1 MYIWAG
7 LILNKNDENE
17 IRKICKE
24 VNYNYKV
31 NEQAFTLPQHISLK
45 TSFDVDNYKEVV
57 DYMKSILKE
66 NLSSIEITITGISKL
81 NNGVIWFDIEEHKE
95 LRKLHNM
102 LNEKLLEKYE
112 IPLIKFDGNNFQF
125 HSTIFQDINIDE
137 GLNDMVEVL
146 KSKFKF
152 PLVLKVNE
160 INFGIS
166 EIGTVGTFR
175 IFDKLI
181 KNQIKF

>member
-1 MYIWAG
+1 MYIGIG
-7 LILNKNDENE
+7 LILNKNDQDK

-24 VNYNYKV
+24 VNYNYNV

-57 DYMKSILKE
+57 DYMKSILKD
-66 NLSSIEITITGISKL
+66 NFLSIDITITGISKL
-81 NNGVIWFDIEEHKE
+81 NNGVIWFDIKEHKE
-95 LRKLHNM
+95 LRKFHNM
-102 LNEKLLEKYE
+102 LNEKLLEKYG

-125 HSTIFQDINIDE
+125 HSTIFKDINIDDR
-137 GLNDMVEVL
+137 LNDMVEIL

-152 PLVLKVNE
+152 PVVLKVNE

-175 IFDKLI
+175 IFDKLV
-181 KNQIKF
+181 KN